1 MSQKP
6 VSLVPLQCVKCQ
18 APIRANV
25 DEVAWVCEQCGQ
37 GLLLA
42 STPSGNISTAKIE
55 VFFSSAVQQGKPGYP
70 FWVTSGT
77 VNITR
82 RDTYRGNEGK
92 AAQAFWSA
100 PRLFYVAAWA
110 ASLDDL
116 VGTGVRRLYE
126 PVPMQAGSQVPFLP
140 VVTLPSDLRP
150 LCEFMV
156 MSVEAARSDYLKH
169 VEFDIKL
176 LTPQLWILA

>member
-1 MSQKP
+1 MNQKP
-6 VSLVPLQCVKCQ
+6 VRLVPLQCVKCQ
-18 APIRANV
+18 APVRANV

-42 STPSGNISTAKIE
+42 QTTAENISTVEIE
-55 VFFSSAVQQGKPGYP
+55 VFFSNALPQGKPGYP

-77 VNITR
+77 VNIAR

-100 PRLFYVAAWA
+100 PRLFYVSAWA

-116 VGTGVRRLYE
+116 VANGVRRLYE
-126 PVPMQAGSQVPFLP
+126 PVPMQAGSRTAFLP
-140 VVTLPSDLRP
+140 VVTLPADLRP

-169 VEFDIKL
+169 VDFDIKL
-176 LTPQLWILA
+176 LPPQLWILP